1 MYRTVKLTPIYAA
14 RLREKKKA
22 TPFMFTTSLN
32 LLKIFGMVRFLLAFL
47 LFANIGMAQKS
58 GKNDKH
64 LLNSLKQHIGFLSS
78 DDLKGRRA
86 GDPGEVL
93 AADYISNKFKSYGL
107 LPKGADGGYLQPFN
121 IFDGKEI
128 SQSTYFKVNGHSLIP
143 IIDFF
148 PLSNSIN
155 SNAISADISPA
166 LNESGQPWIIDLAD
180 PLEQQKSNPHFDPS
194 NVVTELLTNAH
205 TKGAPAV
212 IFYNSKPDGDQ
223 LRFEPKDQSAA
234 TIIPAIFITTKAKQE
249 YFTDP
254 SSSYRIEF
262 SISFSPRVRLARN
275 VVGYIDNGAPLTIV
289 LGAHFDHLGYGEDGN
304 SMIRGGE
311 PAIHNGADDNASG
324 TSAIIELASQLSRSK
339 SKPYNYLFI
348 AFSAEELGL
357 NGSKFFVENPTIPL
371 NTINYMINLDMVGR
385 MNDST
390 KSITVGGYGTSPSW
404 KSMIESVK
412 QKTFS
417 IRVDSSGT
425 GPSDHTSFYRKD
437 IPVLFFFT
445 GLHTDYH
452 KPSDD
457 ADKINYL
464 GTVEI
469 VKFIREL
476 ILTNPTA
483 PKLAFTKTREQ
494 QTGTSA
500 RFTVSMGIMPDYSFS
515 GSGVRVDGVSEN
527 RPAKRAGVLAGDVI
541 KQLGVHSTSSVEGY
555 MQALTKFKNGE
566 HTTVVVARGD
576 KEITLEIIF

>member
-1 MYRTVKLTPIYAA
+1 
-14 RLREKKKA
+14 
-22 TPFMFTTSLN
+22 
-32 LLKIFGMVRFLLAFL
+32 MVRFMVVLL
-47 LFANIGMAQKS
+47 LFSNIAMAQKP
-58 GKNDKH
+58 GKTDKH
-64 LLNSLKQHIGFLSS
+64 TLNSIKQHIGFLSS
-78 DDLKGRRA
+78 DELKGRRA
-86 GDPGEVL
+86 GDVGEAL
-93 AADYISNKFKSYGL
+93 AADYISAKFNSFGL
-107 LPKGADGGYLQPFN
+107 LPKGADGGYLQPFT
-121 IFDGKEI
+121 IFDGKDI
-128 SQSTYFKVNGHSLIP
+128 SKAAYFRVNGHSLFP
-143 IIDFF
+143 LIDYF
-148 PLSNSIN
+148 PLSNSVS
-155 SNAISADISPA
+155 SNAISAEISPT
-166 LNESGQPWIIDLAD
+166 LNETGQPWIIDLAE
-180 PLEQQKSNPHFDPS
+180 PFEQQKSNPHFDPS
-194 NVVTELLTNAH
+194 NVVIEHLNNAH
-205 TKGAPAV
+205 AKGAPAV
-212 IFYNSKPDGDQ
+212 IFYNSNPEGYQ
-223 LRFEPKDQSAA
+223 LKFDSKDQSTP
-234 TIIPAIFITTKAKQE
+234 TIIPAIYLTTKAKEE
-249 YFTDP
+249 YFIDP
-254 SSSYRIEF
+254 SSSYRIDF
-262 SISFSPRVRLARN
+262 NISFSPRIRLARN
-275 VVGYIDNGAPLTIV
+275 VVGYIDNGAALTIV

-339 SKPYNYLFI
+339 LKPYNYLFI

-390 KSITVGGYGTSPSW
+390 KSITVGGYGTSPAW

-412 QKTFS
+412 QKTFT
-417 IRVDSSGT
+417 IRFDSSGT

-464 GTVEI
+464 GTVQI
-469 VKFIREL
+469 VNFIKAL
-476 ILTNPTA
+476 ILSNPTT

-515 GSGVRVDGVSEN
+515 GNGVRVDGVSDN

-555 MQALTKFKNGE
+555 MQALSKFKKGE
-566 HTTVVVARGD
+566 QTTVVIARGD
-576 KEITLEIIF
+576 KELTLEITF